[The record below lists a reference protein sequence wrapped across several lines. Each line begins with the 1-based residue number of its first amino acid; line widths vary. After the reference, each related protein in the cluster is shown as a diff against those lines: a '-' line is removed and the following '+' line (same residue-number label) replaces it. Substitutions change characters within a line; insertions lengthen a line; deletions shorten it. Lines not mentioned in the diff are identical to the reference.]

1 MIGAPLTT
9 TAVGASIAYVWDA
22 ADRLVTRAV
31 AGSSSPDVNGVTY
44 YACSGDV
51 DSADLI
57 LDGAG
62 AWPNAR
68 CLLIPMW
75 LKFREKSK
83 QKLKVRTLRA
93 LLDKGS
99 EIGKSPADSD
109 LSDELF
115 ELLADVDLLEA
126 TLTGFISEGGL
137 NNSEIPTLVR
147 EQFAALDA
155 EFDRAASP
163 VSREIDILRRY
174 VDRLKEEF
182 ERILEASR

>member
-1 MIGAPLTT
+1 
-9 TAVGASIAYVWDA
+9 
-22 ADRLVTRAV
+22 
-31 AGSSSPDVNGVTY
+31 
-44 YACSGDV
+44 
-51 DSADLI
+51 
-57 LDGAG
+57 
-62 AWPNAR
+62 
-68 CLLIPMW
+68 MW
-75 LKFREKSK
+75 LKFRGKSK
-83 QKLKVRTLRA
+83 QKLKMRTLRA

-99 EIGKSPADSD
+99 GIGKSPADSD
-109 LSDELF
+109 LGDELF

-147 EQFAALDA
+147 EQFAVLDV

-163 VSREIDILRRY
+163 VSREIDLLRHY